1 MVGRRQDTGQTM
13 RHIIIP
19 ALGLVLALAG
29 PVAAE
34 GGADAGHPVVVELF
48 TSQGCSSCPPA
59 DAMIAGLAPR
69 DDIIALSLHVD
80 YWDYIGWADAFASP
94 DYSDRQRDY
103 AAAAGTR
110 AVYTPQIVV
119 GGSGRVMGAR
129 AGKLGEAIEAAAA
142 RPSPV
147 RLSLSREGSA
157 LHVTAE
163 ADAPLAR
170 GSVVQLVRYQPDQTV
185 TIERGENAGKTIHY
199 TNVVSGWQK
208 VADWD
213 GAAAMTLDLTAEGD
227 DPVVVIVQEGGMGP
241 ILAAARLR

>member
-1 MVGRRQDTGQTM
+1 MRQM
-13 RHIIIP
+13 IFP
-19 ALGLVLALAG
+19 ALGLALALAG
-29 PVAAE
+29 PAAAE
-34 GGADAGHPVVVELF
+34 GGAVAGLPVVIELF

-69 DDIIALSLHVD
+69 DDVIALALHVD
-80 YWDYIGWADAFASP
+80 YWDYIGWADIFASP
-94 DYSDRQRDY
+94 AYSDRQRDY

-119 GGSGRVMGAR
+119 GGGGRVMGAK

-147 RLSLSREGSA
+147 RLSLSRDGSA
-157 LHVTAE
+157 LRVTAE
-163 ADAPLAR
+163 ADGPLAR
-170 GSVVQLVRYQPDQTV
+170 GAVVQLVRYQPEQTV
-185 TIERGENAGKTIHY
+185 AIERGENAGKTIHY
-199 TNVVSGWQK
+199 TNIVSDWQT

-227 DPVVVIVQEGGMGP
+227 DPVVVIVQEAGMGL